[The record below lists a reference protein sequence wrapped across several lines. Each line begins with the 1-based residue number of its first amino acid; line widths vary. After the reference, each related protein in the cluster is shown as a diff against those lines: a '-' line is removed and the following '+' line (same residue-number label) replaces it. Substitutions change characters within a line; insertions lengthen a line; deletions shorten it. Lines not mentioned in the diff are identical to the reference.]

1 MKNLRKNKKGFTL
14 VEVIVVLVIL
24 AILIALA
31 VPSVMKYIDDANE
44 AKYLAEARAAYV
56 AVEREIAVD
65 YSDDKNFTINEE
77 MLTEVKKD
85 CGFKVTEVVINP
97 TDAKEPNDIKSYTIT
112 FESPSSNN
120 SVQKVEITKN
130 GNAKLIKD

>member
-56 AVEREIAVD
+56 AAEAEIATD
-65 YSDDKNFTINEE
+65 YSDDKKFDVDALLGDISAA
-77 MLTEVKKD
+77 
-85 CGFKVTEVVINP
+85 CGFDVLDIKINP
-97 TDAKEPNDIKSYTIT
+97 ADAKEPNAIKSYTIKFT
-112 FESPSSNN
+112 SPSSGDD
-120 SVQKVEITKN
+120 QTVEITKN
-130 GNAKLIKD
+130 GTAKLK